1 MERLIAGKI
10 HRAVRHGF
18 FHDTV
23 TLEFGERGVFCRRE
37 NLSCTRRDSQKPRY
51 ISKKKRKAALPSFS
65 NIGTLV
71 IPKQITLPR
80 YPDSCWQWGTIWSVT
95 AVPFNGGTGQAPS
108 GLHRLEDS
116 QLWIS
121 PGKGCTYADCP
132 GSVDPR
138 VSRLPD
144 HLAPGSDT
152 GRWDAGVWAALWES
166 WSMGQA
172 ALGIQHVGEAN
183 DPTCPE
189 RHSHPFGC
197 TWIKKRLWFPCYLV
211 WGKQYIKAWLISPRL
226 SPFLLGFVLA
236 NWCFFSPASPG
247 WTEGKI
253 AKFKSEGWCFL
264 QCGPIIFCLW
274 GQSHIWRKYGTSLEN
289 HCSTAF
295 GRILAYATVW
305 KSLMNLIILL
315 LFVVEQLKQ
324 ILKPGWLEVSS

>member
-1 MERLIAGKI
+1 M
-10 HRAVRHGF
+10 
-18 FHDTV
+18 
-23 TLEFGERGVFCRRE
+23 
-37 NLSCTRRDSQKPRY
+37 
-51 ISKKKRKAALPSFS
+51 
-65 NIGTLV
+65 
-71 IPKQITLPR
+71 
-80 YPDSCWQWGTIWSVT
+80 
-95 AVPFNGGTGQAPS
+95 PFNGGTGQAPS

-183 DPTCPE
+183 DPTRPE

-211 WGKQYIKAWLISPRL
+211 WGKQYIKASLISPRL
-226 SPFLLGFVLA
+226 SSFLLGFVLA
-236 NWCFFSPASPG
+236 SWCFSSPVSLG

-264 QCGPIIFCLW
+264 QCGPIIFLF
-274 GQSHIWRKYGTSLEN
+274 GGAVAHLKKIWHLS
-289 HCSTAF
+289 
-295 GRILAYATVW
+295 W
-305 KSLMNLIILL
+305 KSLLRSLWQNPGLCHHLEKFDEPDYFAAVCCRTAEADTKVRIAGSVILIWS
-315 LFVVEQLKQ
+315 VS
-324 ILKPGWLEVSS
+324 PGENKEFLVYQYGAALTTVG